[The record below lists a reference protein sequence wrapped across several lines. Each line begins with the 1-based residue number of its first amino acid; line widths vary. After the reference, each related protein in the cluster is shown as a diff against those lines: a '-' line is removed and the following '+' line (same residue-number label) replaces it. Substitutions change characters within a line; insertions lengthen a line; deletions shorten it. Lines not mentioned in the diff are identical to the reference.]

1 MAYTLITEATKPA
14 NVQWW
19 NQVDSAGATRYA
31 AFVTAFS
38 GVLSAT
44 GAQNEADANKWN
56 STVVFQ
62 NKAAYDA
69 FVAAC
74 KTNADWAARKAYND
88 SNSIISTFTV
98 AGA

>member
-1 MAYTLITEATKPA
+1 MITEATKPA

-31 AFVTAFS
+31 TFVSTFP
-38 GVLSAT
+38 GVLSVVG
-44 GAQNEADANKWN
+44 GANEADENKWN

-62 NKAAYDA
+62 NKAVYDA

-74 KTNADWAARKAYND
+74 KTNSDWAARKAYND
-88 SNSIISTFTV
+88 ANSVVSKFTF